1 MNIDRNE
8 PYRFRRVPG
17 PHVVTVAGEP
27 RRCPSVLEDDG
38 GFSLVEVLVAMGLLA
53 GVLIAISGL
62 FIVGGKQVK
71 SGRTSSEALAVGK
84 EIHEDMVGW
93 GYGQLWGMFGYD
105 GQATTYTVDTRT
117 CGACAAWQATLAAK
131 LGPSAFASIRLDSVG
146 SVAGGTTNLADAS
159 GAALAKAVRIN
170 VTVNW
175 TEVPGRARSLTLGT
189 TRN

>member
-1 MNIDRNE
+1 MNIGSFAH
-8 PYRFRRVPG
+8 YHFRRAVG
-17 PHVVTVAGEP
+17 SH
-27 RRCPSVLEDDG
+27 DG
-38 GFSLVEVLVAMGLLA
+38 DRGFSLVEVLVAMGLLA
-53 GVLIAISGL
+53 GVLITTAGL

-117 CGACAAWQATLAAK
+117 CGACAAWQATLATK
-131 LGPSAFASIRLDSVG
+131 LGPSAFANIRLDSVG
-146 SVAGGTTNLADAS
+146 TVAGAPTNFADGS
-159 GAALAKAVRIN
+159 GGVLAKAVRIS

-175 TEVPGRARSLTLGT
+175 TEVPGRARSVTLGT